1 MKHKFSINTSSGSTN
16 DGLFINSQNQSLYS
30 VILSSFSLKFVK
42 MPIPFSR
49 GDHFLILSFLWHFS
63 PPLVRLRRI
72 TWMLVPSGPIWRW
85 QRVLRA
91 VKSRFRCFFLINAAS
106 SVGVEYWMWRWWLPS
121 TDISFFL
128 YLHIFDGFHSVLLLG
143 VGG

>member
-1 MKHKFSINTSSGSTN
+1 MKHKFSINTSSSSTN

-49 GDHFLILSFLWHFS
+49 GDHFLILSFLWHLS

-72 TWMLVPSGPIWRW
+72 TWMLVPSGPIRTHLEVAESVESCEVTIQVFFPHKCGQLSWC
-85 QRVLRA
+85 RVLNVEVMVTFYRY
-91 VKSRFRCFFLINAAS
+91 FLFSLFAH
-106 SVGVEYWMWRWWLPS
+106 L
-121 TDISFFL
+121 
-128 YLHIFDGFHSVLLLG
+128 
-143 VGG
+143 